1 MKNTNLTAIIL
12 CGGKG
17 LRLRPLTNEIPKP
30 LIPINNSPML
40 GIIIDH
46 LKSYEIKNFIITT
59 GYKSEKIES
68 FMETYSKTI
77 SYKTVN
83 SGDTDILSR
92 IKDAINLFDNDFIL
106 CYGDTI
112 SDININNL
120 ISFHEKY
127 PTDIIIS
134 SYKVKLPFGVMQI
147 DNSDE
152 VLSFKEKP
160 ILDEQMNIGYY
171 YFPRSSFDAIHS
183 GKDIVSLLQ
192 EFIQIN
198 KLKCFKHNGVHITIN
213 TLAELETAKNN
224 LSEIILKD

>member
-112 SDININNL
+112 SDIHINNL

>member
-17 LRLRPLTNEIPKP
+17 LRLRPLTNDIPKP

-147 DNSDE
+147 DDSDE

-171 YFPRSSFDAIHS
+171 YFPKSSFDAIHS

-192 EFIQIN
+192 EFIQKN
-198 KLKCFKHNGVHITIN
+198 KLKCFQHNGVHITIN

-224 LSEIILKD
+224 LSEITLKD